1 MGTLWVEKSAVSD
14 GRTRALE
21 QMGAAIKER
30 DNLTAMGEQAM
41 SRMERGN
48 KAAVTLNLDQ
58 DLTATGNKNN

>member
-1 MGTLWVEKSAVSD
+1 MKDAIKALNDVDSF
-14 GRTRALE
+14 RTRALE

-30 DNLTAMGEQAM
+30 NSLTAMGEEAM

-58 DLTATGNKNN
+58 DLTATGKKNE